1 MLANANMGGARKPPG
16 PIKFMH
22 CQVMNQVTWLQ
33 KKLFLLISQKQ
44 AISRV
49 MTYDIWALLPSHNI
63 ILLSSDVFMGFVWAV
78 IFRRLGL
85 DSRNWRL

>member
-1 MLANANMGGARKPPG
+1 MLAKANMGGAQKPPG

-22 CQVMNQVTWLQ
+22 CQVMNQVTWLK

-49 MTYDIWALLPSHNI
+49 MT
-63 ILLSSDVFMGFVWAV
+63 
-78 IFRRLGL
+78 
-85 DSRNWRL
+85 